1 MKRGTIKLIIIFSSL
16 SLIGLIFTQLF
27 WMKKAMFIAHKYYN
41 HRATNALRDVVHEL
55 AENSDTTLFYLSP
68 GMIQKGNEAAGQDSL
83 QTFLL
88 DSLLLRYIDYN
99 RLDTEYGYT
108 LVSINDGHVIYK
120 KNDNAIERTNSH
132 GYKICLNDVPHAGN
146 TRLEVFFPEKQ
157 KHILLSLI
165 VWFIMSG
172 LFLLIVILSFAYII
186 LTIIRQKKLSE
197 MKNDFINNMTHE
209 FKTPIST
216 ISLAT
221 EVLLSAPP
229 KSSLERI
236 KKYARIIYD
245 ENQRMRSQVEQVL
258 QMAVF
263 DKNEYKMDISQ
274 VDMHELIRNTV
285 GNLCLEH
292 SDKPVEVD
300 YQFEA
305 ENHHIRADKLHITN
319 MINNIVE
326 NAVKYSNSYPKIHIT
341 TSNPDANT
349 FNVSFKDNGIGMSS
363 ETQKHIFD
371 KFYRVHTGNVHTIKG
386 FGLGLYYVKSIV
398 EAHKGTINVKSELK
412 KGSEFIVTM
421 PVN

>member
-55 AENSDTTLFYLSP
+55 SENGDTALFYLSP
-68 GMIQKGNEAAGQDSL
+68 ESKETGNEKVMADSL

-88 DSLLLRYIDYN
+88 DSLLRRYIDYN
-99 RLDTEYGYT
+99 RLDTEYGYK
-108 LVSINDGHVIYK
+108 LISIKDGHVIYK
-120 KNDNAIERTNSH
+120 RNEEAIERTTSH

-146 TRLEVFFPEKQ
+146 TMLEVFFPEKQ

-221 EVLLSAPP
+221 EVLLNAPP

-263 DKNEYKMDISQ
+263 DKNEYKLDISE

-292 SDKPVEVD
+292 SDKPVEVE
-300 YQFEA
+300 YQLNA
-305 ENHHIRADKLHITN
+305 VNHNISADKLHITN

-326 NAVKYSNSYPKIHIT
+326 NAVKYSNSYPHIQIIT
-341 TSNPDANT
+341 DNPEEEV
-349 FNVSFKDNGIGMSS
+349 FKVSFIDNGIGMSS

-398 EAHKGTINVKSELK
+398 EAHNGTINVKSELK
-412 KGSEFIVTM
+412 KGSEFDVTL
-421 PVN
+421 PVK

>member
-1 MKRGTIKLIIIFSSL
+1 MKRNTIKLIIIFSSL

-27 WMKKAMFIAHKYYN
+27 WMKKATFIAHKYYN

-68 GMIQKGNEAAGQDSL
+68 EAVNNENEAVVADTL

-88 DSLLLRYIDYN
+88 DSLLHRSIDYN
-99 RLDTEYGYT
+99 RLDPDYGYI
-108 LVSINDGHVIYK
+108 LVSMKNRQVIYK
-120 KNDNAIERTNSH
+120 KNDNAIMRADSP
-132 GYKICLNDVPHAGN
+132 GYKICLNDIPYAGN
-146 TRLEVFFPEKQ
+146 TILEVFFPEKQ

-221 EVLLSAPP
+221 EVLLNAPP
-229 KSSLERI
+229 KSSHERI
-236 KKYARIIYD
+236 SKYARIIYD

-263 DKNEYKMDISQ
+263 DKNEYTLDLVE

-292 SDKPVEVD
+292 SDKPVKVD

-305 ENHHIRADKLHITN
+305 EKFIIRADKLHMTN

-326 NAVKYSNSYPKIHIT
+326 NAVKYSNSHPEIHIT
-341 TSNPDANT
+341 TSNPDTNI

-398 EAHKGTINVKSELK
+398 EAHKGAINVKSELK
-412 KGSEFIVTM
+412 KGSEFDVSLPI
-421 PVN
+421 